1 MAAQGGSDVRA
12 LFTGPWWHQRGRER
26 DKGKHMGLRMCRWG
40 PRWSSKARPD
50 PGLGGGVR
58 RWPLTA
64 EGRGRG
70 GMCLPSGQ
78 HAPHAAP
85 ALTRPAPPF
94 PLPAAE
100 PAAHRRAHPAAP
112 LIPSQTLAR
121 GRGLPAFALLWD
133 PGPAET
139 LAPRGLAAGSLN
151 GATIDLPVEAAASPA
166 PPVPVRGPW
175 GPHPVSL
182 GLHFHM
188 CEMEQSRAFCESR
201 VRGRVD
207 GLAER
212 GPGREGVR
220 RLGPLSP
227 ASSAYLG
234 LGDLSCLRTRRQR
247 KATQRAPP
255 GGGRPD
261 ELEPATPGLRHWL
274 QVFLRR
280 VSHSRTACGLTTVQ
294 AASPTH
300 AGAAETHGPESRG
313 LGRGTCLAGCGPEPP
328 APHSLGPHTSAIGW
342 DGLAG
347 RLLPQLHEHRDSC
360 PRALHGFV
368 NSPPGTGISLWAVVL
383 H

>member
-1 MAAQGGSDVRA
+1 
-12 LFTGPWWHQRGRER
+12 
-26 DKGKHMGLRMCRWG
+26 
-40 PRWSSKARPD
+40 
-50 PGLGGGVR
+50 
-58 RWPLTA
+58 
-64 EGRGRG
+64 
-70 GMCLPSGQ
+70 
-78 HAPHAAP
+78 
-85 ALTRPAPPF
+85 
-94 PLPAAE
+94 
-100 PAAHRRAHPAAP
+100 
-112 LIPSQTLAR
+112 
-121 GRGLPAFALLWD
+121 
-133 PGPAET
+133 
-139 LAPRGLAAGSLN
+139 
-151 GATIDLPVEAAASPA
+151 
-166 PPVPVRGPW
+166 
-175 GPHPVSL
+175 
-182 GLHFHM
+182 
-188 CEMEQSRAFCESR
+188 MEQSRAFCESR

-261 ELEPATPGLRHWL
+261 ELEPATPGLCRWL

-328 APHSLGPHTSAIGW
+328 APHTSVPTPRRSAGTNSQAASCLSSTSIVTPAPEPCMASSIRPREPGSVCGPWFFTSVYIVACACVCVCALACVDVCVQGGVPRVHT
-342 DGLAG
+342 
-347 RLLPQLHEHRDSC
+347 EC
-360 PRALHGFV
+360 
-368 NSPPGTGISLWAVVL
+368 
-383 H
+383 